1 MTPIIAATEC
11 PTKIT
16 SSSVE
21 LVADGEHVL
30 RVAIERRVP
39 LGVVGAEVRAS
50 RTHVIEQHDPEPI
63 LEARDDMTPHL
74 LVAPE
79 PVREEQRLAVVPTEL
94 VHVAPVGDAH
104 RSRGYPC
111 PVRPDPGHSWQ
122 STRGGAKLHGG
133 WRTG

>member
-1 MTPIIAATEC
+1 MAAMTPIIAATEC

-16 SSSVE
+16 SSS
-21 LVADGEHVL
+21 ASSSQICEHVL

-50 RTHVIEQHDPEPI
+50 RAHVVEQHDPEPI
-63 LEARDDMTPHL
+63 LEAGDDDAPHL

-94 VHVAPVGDAH
+94 VHVASVEDVH
-104 RSRGYPC
+104 
-111 PVRPDPGHSWQ
+111 
-122 STRGGAKLHGG
+122 GAEG
-133 WRTG
+133 